1 MAAAPAPSS
10 VPSWIQQGHRPMAA
24 NGAGYGADGAGNG
37 AARVGGEGYDLYGF
51 KPQMA
56 DTNMVRFG
64 FRIASLALGVMM
76 IVASFVEIFNL
87 TSFNR
92 FFIAI
97 YNMLFAGVLIL
108 HESQGLVMCDG
119 VDSSMRRYFGL
130 LYGHMG
136 RALFII
142 FIAFLNFALDD
153 AGWLGTTT
161 AVLLLVLGGSMMLIY
176 LKYPDLLDE
185 APGLGDLKTAP
196 PRREGYA
203 PPPEMPSTSL

>member
-1 MAAAPAPSS
+1 MEEDTEKRDGSYFD
-10 VPSWIQQGHRPMAA
+10 
-24 NGAGYGADGAGNG
+24 GYGLKA
-37 AARVGGEGYDLYGF
+37 E
-51 KPQMA
+51 MT

-64 FRIASLALGVMM
+64 YRIASLALGLMM
-76 IVASFVEIFNL
+76 IVASFTELFNL

-97 YNMLFAGVLIL
+97 YNILFAGLLIL

-119 VDSSMRRYFGL
+119 VDSTMRRYFGL

-142 FIAFLNFALDD
+142 FIAFLNFALSD

-161 AVLLLVLGGSMMLIY
+161 ALLLLLLGGSMVAIY
-176 LKYPDLLDE
+176 LKYPHLLDE

-203 PPPEMPSTSL
+203 PPPEMPSTAL